1 MKLKKAARILSAVL
15 MAAALLA
22 CGALASGQV
31 IYDTDEP
38 VSPWLEALAEEH
50 LVDGQ
55 YPVNSRGQTYGPQSL
70 VRVTGRLP
78 DLISAIGVD
87 GVEGYILRTDTD
99 PEITTREGALL
110 HTAIANQN
118 LTIPLYDEEC
128 NVIGTVELSPVP
140 QEAVDN
146 AVAALNEMGEDAYQ
160 TALADLYL
168 VDGQYPVNSKGQT
181 YGPQGLI
188 KTMGYAP
195 DLISAVGEDGVE
207 GYILREDVEGPEVNT
222 PEEALES
229 MLTANDRLII
239 PLFDVEGNEIGTF
252 HITPIPEEHVAAARE
267 ALARMRG
274 E

>member
-1 MKLKKAARILSAVL
+1 MKLKKAVRILSAVL

-38 VSPWLEALAEEH
+38 ISPWLAALAEDH

-55 YPVNSRGQTYGPQSL
+55 YPVNSRGQTYGPDGLSRI
-70 VRVTGRLP
+70 VGCRP

-87 GVEGYILRTDTD
+87 GVEGYILRTDID
-99 PEITTREGALL
+99 PDITTREGALL
-110 HTAIANQN
+110 HTALANDN
-118 LTIPLYDEEC
+118 LIIPLYDLDGNE
-128 NVIGTVELSPVP
+128 IGTFELSPVP

-146 AVAALNEMGEDAYQ
+146 AMAALNEMGEDAYQ
-160 TALADLYL
+160 TALADLNL

-188 KTMGYAP
+188 KTVGYAP
-195 DLISAVGEDGVE
+195 DLISAVGEGGVE
-207 GYILREDVEGPEVNT
+207 GYILREDIEGPEVNT
-222 PEEALES
+222 PEEAMES

-239 PLFDVEGNEIGTF
+239 PLFDMEGNEIGTF
-252 HITPIPEEHVAAARE
+252 HITPISEEHVAGARE
-267 ALARMRG
+267 ALAQMRG